1 MPRPRSALAVAV
13 TALAL
18 TACTQPTTALDNTNP
33 RQDQRTITEPTI
45 IRSPVR
51 VPTAPPTVPLPGPTG
66 GAPGEEPELITT
78 FSPGPDGEGV
88 QADEGGGSGG
98 S

>member
-1 MPRPRSALAVAV
+1 MPRLRSALAVAV

-33 RQDQRTITEPTI
+33 QQEDRTITPPTI
-45 IRSPVR
+45 IRTPVK

-66 GAPGEEPELITT
+66 GAPGEEPEVTT
-78 FSPGPDGEGV
+78 SFSPGPDGEGE
-88 QADEGGGSGG
+88 QAENGLG
-98 S
+98 